1 MAEENENFQD
11 GAILMPSYM
20 PSPVMVSLGQALH
33 EKGFHIYIV
42 NDGSGAYFNP
52 LFDSAKSFATVI
64 ALPRNSGKGVAL
76 KAGFAEVF
84 KDPSLR
90 YVLTV
95 DSDGQHSMEDI
106 LKVARLAKEKHTT
119 VLAERVFK
127 GEVPFRSR
135 LGNDLSKF
143 SQTLISGRFLKD
155 NQCGLRA
162 FALPEDQW
170 VLHVSGKH
178 YEYEMN
184 VIDHLIL
191 ADSVFE
197 RVPIKAIYE
206 KGNTT
211 SHFKPLFDT
220 FRIQRVI
227 ILDGGA
233 SLLGL
238 LFSYVLSAVFL
249 QFCLP
254 WFWNMPYIAL
264 TIGLSGGY
272 LSAAFFKTFYWHP
285 RRMFYYFLEVGV
297 AYTMIFAF
305 SFLAYFLLGELCHLN
320 MFVVLLIGIVCSILP
335 CYEVLRFCSMKVDQR
350 ERR

>member
-1 MAEENENFQD
+1 MAEEKENFSD
-11 GAILMPSYM
+11 GAILLPSYM
-20 PSPVMVSLGQALH
+20 PSPVMVSLGRQLAEL
-33 EKGFHIYIV
+33 GFHIYVV

-52 LFDSAKSFATVI
+52 LFETAKAFATVI
-64 ALPRNSGKGVAL
+64 TLPKNSGKGTAL
-76 KAGFAEVF
+76 KAGFAELF
-84 KDPSLR
+84 KDETLR

-95 DSDGQHSMEDI
+95 DSDGQHSIEDI
-106 LKVARLAKEKHTT
+106 LSVARLAKEKHAT
-119 VLAERVFK
+119 VLAERIFK

-162 FALPEDQW
+162 FALPEDRW
-170 VLHVSGKH
+170 ILHVSGKH

-191 ADSVFE
+191 ADSVFYL
-197 RVPIKAIYE
+197 VPIKAIYE

-211 SHFKPLFDT
+211 SHFKPLHDT

-238 LFSYVLSAVFL
+238 LFSYILSAIFL
-249 QFCLP
+249 QYCLP
-254 WFWNMPYIAL
+254 WFLNSPYLAL
-264 TIGLSGGY
+264 TVGLSGGY

-285 RRMFYYFLEVGV
+285 RRMFFYFLEVGL
-297 AYTMIFAF
+297 AYTMIFLF
-305 SFLAYFLLGELCHLN
+305 SFLAYFLLGELCHWN
-320 MFVVLLIGIVCSILP
+320 MFLVLFLGILASILP
-335 CYEVLRFCSMKVDQR
+335 MYGLLRFASLKADQR